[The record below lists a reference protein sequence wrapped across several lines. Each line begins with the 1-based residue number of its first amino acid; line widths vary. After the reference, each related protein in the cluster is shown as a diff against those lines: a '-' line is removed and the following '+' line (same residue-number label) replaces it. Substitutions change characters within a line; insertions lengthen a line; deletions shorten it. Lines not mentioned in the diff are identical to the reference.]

1 MNKILII
8 FFISCAYIQ
17 GYEFATNS
25 SNENHDQL
33 INLINT
39 QFSNFKLQLDKK
51 FDMIDKKFEHIK
63 QKFDMIDKKF
73 EHIKQKFD
81 IIDQRLNLQA
91 DSIQNLVIKIDHID
105 STISGVKSW
114 WIEPSSLFL
123 YWILSM
129 TLTTIG
135 SVFYSGFVVDRLPRT

>member
-39 QFSNFKLQLDKK
+39 QFSNFKLQLDK
-51 FDMIDKKFEHIK
+51 
-63 QKFDMIDKKF
+63 KFDMIDKKF